1 MQTHSHHFPG
11 PAIRYALAVFIT
23 VRVVLTVF
31 AAVVVLVYPR
41 WGNDPP
47 PDVSSPESAPVPLS
61 WKGILLDSWQRFD
74 ARIYVRIAAEGYG
87 HDGEFGDTAFA
98 PLYPALIR
106 ILGRVLG
113 ERYSLA
119 ALLISNAAA
128 FAALWL
134 LFQLVEFELDRSTA
148 RRATLYLATFPVSF
162 FLFAAYSESLYLAL
176 SIAAFYFLRRSRW
189 GYAGP
194 MALLASLTRTPGW
207 LLGIPFL
214 LEYIRPRQGT
224 KPPRAALLSVA
235 AAPLGLGS
243 FLLYRRLAG
252 YPSMGVLYATYWR
265 SRFVAPWLSILA
277 ASNHI
282 LSGSAIPADVFD
294 LFLAFAFTALVLIGW
309 RRIPSVYSL
318 YVVAGILFSLTRLK
332 VPLYPLQSLSRYLF
346 VLFPVFMILA
356 QLGENRWTNRVVL
369 YSSFA
374 LLLFW
379 TGQFVLG
386 GWVA

>member
-1 MQTHSHHFPG
+1 MHTHRCHSLS
-11 PAIRYALAVFIT
+11 PAVRHALVVFIT

-31 AAVVVLVYPR
+31 TAAVVLLYPR

-47 PDVSSPESAPVPLS
+47 EIPSPESAPVPLT
-61 WKGILLDSWQRFD
+61 WKGVLLDSWQRFD
-74 ARIYVRIAAEGYG
+74 ARIYTSIAAEGYG
-87 HDGEFGDTAFA
+87 YDGGFGDTVFA
-98 PLYPALIR
+98 PLYPVLVR
-106 ILGRVLG
+106 ILGWVLG

-128 FAALWL
+128 FVALWL

-148 RRATLYLATFPVSF
+148 RRATLYLAIFPVSF
-162 FLFAAYSESLYLAL
+162 FLFAAYSESVYLAL

-189 GYAGP
+189 GYAGL
-194 MALLASLTRTPGW
+194 MALLASWTRTPGW
-207 LLGIPFL
+207 VLGVPFL
-214 LEYIRPRQGT
+214 LEYVRPRQGVR
-224 KPPRAALLSVA
+224 PPRAALLSVA

-243 FLLYRRLAG
+243 FLLYRHLAG
-252 YPSMGVLYATYWR
+252 YPPMGELYATCWR
-265 SRFVAPWLSILA
+265 FFFVPPWQSILV

-294 LFLAFAFTALVLIGW
+294 LFLVFVFTALVLVGW
-309 RRIPSVYSL
+309 RRIPTVYSL
-318 YVVAGILFSLTRLK
+318 YTVAGILFSLTRLK
-332 VPLYPLQSLSRYLF
+332 VPLYPLQSQSRYLL
-346 VLFPVFMILA
+346 VLFPAFMVLA
-356 QLGENRWTNRVVL
+356 QLGEHRWTNRVVV